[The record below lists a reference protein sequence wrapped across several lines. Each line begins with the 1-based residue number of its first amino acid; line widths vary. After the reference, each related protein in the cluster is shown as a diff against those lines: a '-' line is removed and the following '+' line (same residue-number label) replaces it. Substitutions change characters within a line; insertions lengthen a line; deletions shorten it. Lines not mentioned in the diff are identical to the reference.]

1 MEPPNSKS
9 SELSIYIGV
18 TTEMWKINRGEQ
30 GSDRERTIRVQGE
43 RRKEIYLG
51 RMERDK
57 YRRKEG
63 GKRTGRVSEK
73 VLRNHTIN
81 YTLKY
86 NNVNLHINMYK

>member
-1 MEPPNSKS
+1 
-9 SELSIYIGV
+9 
-18 TTEMWKINRGEQ
+18 MWKINRGEQ
-30 GSDRERTIRVQGE
+30 GSDIERNMRVQGE

-63 GKRTGRVSEK
+63 DKRTGKVSEK
-73 VLRNHTIN
+73 VLRNHTIS

>member
-1 MEPPNSKS
+1 M
-9 SELSIYIGV
+9 G
-18 TTEMWKINRGEQ
+18 WREQ
-30 GSDRERTIRVQGE
+30 GSGRERNTRVQGE

-57 YRRKEG
+57 YRRREG
-63 GKRTGRVSEK
+63 GKRIGKVSEK

-86 NNVNLHINMYK
+86 NNVNLHIKMFK

>member
-1 MEPPNSKS
+1 M
-9 SELSIYIGV
+9 G
-18 TTEMWKINRGEQ
+18 WREQ
-30 GSDRERTIRVQGE
+30 RSDRERNNRVQGE

-57 YRRKEG
+57 YRRREG
-63 GKRTGRVSEK
+63 GKRIGKVSEK

-86 NNVNLHINMYK
+86 NNVNLHINMFK